1 MSRLL
6 GASFGKPCKVGAKL
20 NYLFISIS
28 LRFIKNTKT
37 RALFAD
43 LCVALLNFAPRKIHT
58 QMSNTYFKFKQFTI
72 HHDRCAMKVGT
83 DGVLLGAWA
92 SVRDARR
99 ILDVGTG
106 SGLIAIQL
114 AQRTPEAQVT
124 AIEIDAAAAGQA
136 QENVARSPWGDR
148 MEVVCMD
155 FGAYSPQEKFDLIVS
170 NPPYFVDALRSPDA
184 QRRMA
189 RHTEGL
195 NYEVLFRHSSEL
207 LAEDGRL
214 AIIIPTEVEELALGS
229 AFAQGWFLA
238 RRTNVYTKPG
248 KKCRRL
254 LLEFVKMPVPYVST
268 DLYIERAEGGYSEDY
283 VTLTRDFYLHFP

>member
-1 MSRLL
+1 
-6 GASFGKPCKVGAKL
+6 
-20 NYLFISIS
+20 
-28 LRFIKNTKT
+28 
-37 RALFAD
+37 
-43 LCVALLNFAPRKIHT
+43 
-58 QMSNTYFKFKQFTI
+58 MSNTYFKFKQFTI

-114 AQRTPEAQVT
+114 AQRNPEARIT
-124 AIEIDAAAAGQA
+124 AIEIDSDASGQA
-136 QENVARSPWGDR
+136 QENVSRSPWGDR
-148 MEVVCMD
+148 IEVLCMD
-155 FGAYSPQEKFDLIVS
+155 FGKYFPQEKFDLVVS

-195 NYEVLFRHSSEL
+195 NYEMLFRHTRDL
-207 LAEDGRL
+207 LAEEGRL
-214 AIIIPTEVEELALGS
+214 AVILPTEVEELALGS

-254 LLEFVKMPVPYVST
+254 LLELVRKPVAYAAA
-268 DLYIERAEGGYSEDY
+268 DLFIERAEGGYSDEY
-283 VTLTRDFYLHFP
+283 IALTQDFYLYFPPGK